1 VPSSRLS
8 LQPFSGTLSSDS
20 FRSPQRCRCPPQFT
34 NPNGHLIKGWYDE
47 SAPRFFRDWKGSI
60 ALLHI
65 DCDLYSST
73 AIAFRY
79 ALDHCG
85 HETVV
90 LFDEYYNYPGFAGH
104 EWLAWREAKDEHGIL
119 ARCIAYDGR
128 RAAFQI
134 TTTQGQVR
142 RTPDGR

>member
-119 ARCIAYDGR
+119 SDA
-128 RAAFQI
+128 
-134 TTTQGQVR
+134 
-142 RTPDGR
+142 